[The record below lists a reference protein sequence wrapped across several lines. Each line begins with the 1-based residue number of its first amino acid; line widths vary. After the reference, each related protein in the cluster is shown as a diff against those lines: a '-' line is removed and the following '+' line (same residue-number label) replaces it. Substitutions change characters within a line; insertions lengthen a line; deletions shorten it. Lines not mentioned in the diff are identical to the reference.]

1 MDVGKSAM
9 NTQERLEEY
18 ERLVVAFIAGI
29 LGQDKELSSEMIRR
43 MMILVLNSAAEEERE
58 NND

>member
-1 MDVGKSAM
+1 M

-43 MMILVLNSAAEEERE
+43 MMILVLNSAVEEERE

>member
-1 MDVGKSAM
+1 MGKSAM

-18 ERLVVAFIAGI
+18 ERLVVAFVAALMGH
-29 LGQDKELSSEMIRR
+29 DKELQSEMVKR
-43 MMILVLNSAAEEERE
+43 MIMLVFNSAIRKERE

>member
-1 MDVGKSAM
+1 MGKSAM

-43 MMILVLNSAAEEERE
+43 MMILVLNTAAEEERQ